1 MKKFLVGILA
11 VGALSSCTT
20 GDGTLPD
27 YGYNPDYNKSVI
39 IGVWKIQTQY
49 QISGKDKTTVISETL
64 PDPCKKKSTYE
75 FRNDGKYMMADYNN
89 VNSNCQKT
97 EMTTPFQYDP
107 VTMNLTINS
116 QESSVLELSFNK
128 LSYLT
133 PTNQDYNGDGVN
145 DYIKYVY
152 YK

>member
-1 MKKFLVGILA
+1 
-11 VGALSSCTT
+11 
-20 GDGTLPD
+20 
-27 YGYNPDYNKSVI
+27 
-39 IGVWKIQTQY
+39 
-49 QISGKDKTTVISETL
+49 
-64 PDPCKKKSTYE
+64 
-75 FRNDGKYMMADYNN
+75 MMADYNN